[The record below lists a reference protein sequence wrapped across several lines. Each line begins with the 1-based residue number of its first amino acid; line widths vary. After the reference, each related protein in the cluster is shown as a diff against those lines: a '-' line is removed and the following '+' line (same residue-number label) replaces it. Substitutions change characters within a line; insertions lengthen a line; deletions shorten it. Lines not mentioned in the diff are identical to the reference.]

1 MPLRASE
8 HAIERY
14 QQRVQNLPRDE
25 VVRILTGN
33 AFLAATRI
41 GARVVRFPGRARAL
55 IAYGRHSAVVVTV
68 VPERGIPKT
77 LWPYRLGGPV
87 PIRCYRQ
94 WGVC

>member
-8 HAIERY
+8 HAIARY
-14 QQRVQNLPRDE
+14 IERVQDLPRDE
-25 VVRILTGN
+25 VVGILTG
-33 AFLAATRI
+33 ASFRAAVRI

-55 IAYGRHSAVVVTV
+55 IAYGRNNAVVVTV

-94 WGVC
+94 WGDC